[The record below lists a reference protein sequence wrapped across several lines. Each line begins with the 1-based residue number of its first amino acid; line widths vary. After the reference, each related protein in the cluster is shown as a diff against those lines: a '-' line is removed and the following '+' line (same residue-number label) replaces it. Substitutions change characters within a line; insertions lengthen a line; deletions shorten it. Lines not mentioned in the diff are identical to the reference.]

1 MQRGRRLKHLYRL
14 LLIFSSISLTF
25 AIFLVN
31 KGVSVI
37 GSVNAWSLKNLPY
50 MPLIE
55 WNPPEFLL
63 SATSYLLYF
72 LACVIISSF
81 GFRATR
87 WLSQERVDGSSFKS
101 IELANDTFIP
111 IYLAYFFVALSTTS
125 YLSFALVFGVVLIF
139 AYRSGGIYFDP
150 MYVLRGYKIYAA
162 TSNNDVKSY
171 IITKQILKGV
181 GDLKFEGLKRIND
194 FTFIEI
200 GGRK

>member
-1 MQRGRRLKHLYRL
+1 MTHLYRF

-31 KGVSVI
+31 KGVSIFSV
-37 GSVNAWSLKNLPY
+37 VNAWAIQTLPE

-55 WNPPEFLL
+55 WQPPETFLT
-63 SATSYLLYF
+63 AGSYIFYFTGCLL
-72 LACVIISSF
+72 ISSL
-81 GFRATR
+81 GFYATR
-87 WLSQERVDGSSFKS
+87 WLSVERVDVASFKS
-101 IELANDTFIP
+101 VELVNDTFLP

-125 YLSFALVFGVVLIF
+125 YLSFFLVFAVVLTF
-139 AYRSGGIYFDP
+139 VYRSGGAYFDP

-162 TSNNDVKSY
+162 ISKNDVKSY

-181 GDLKFEGLKRIND
+181 ADLKFDGLRRVND

-200 GGRK
+200 GGVE

>member
-1 MQRGRRLKHLYRL
+1 MTHLYRF

-31 KGVSVI
+31 KGVSI
-37 GSVNAWSLKNLPY
+37 FSVVNTWSIQTLPE

-55 WNPPEFLL
+55 WQPPETFLT
-63 SATSYLLYF
+63 AASYLFYF
-72 LACVIISSF
+72 TGCVLISNL
-81 GFRATR
+81 GFYATR
-87 WLSQERVDGSSFKS
+87 WLSVERVDSASFKS
-101 IELANDTFIP
+101 VELVNDTFLP

-125 YLSFALVFGVVLIF
+125 YLSFVLVFGVVLTF
-139 AYRSGGIYFDP
+139 VYRSGGAYFDP

-162 TSNNDVKSY
+162 ISKNDVKSY

-181 GDLKFEGLKRIND
+181 ADLKFDGLRRVND

-200 GGRK
+200 GGAE